1 MFTTTTL
8 ASIQSWSGSWFGLNL
23 DRFRG
28 TFSFS
33 RDASTGGR
41 SLHCIAPF
49 VADHCNDGDA
59 IVFSLPGRAPCYV
72 QFIVA
77 DNDARKRAPPT
88 IITLPAS
95 SLLPI
100 VSSLVGDPHISGPNG
115 ERFDFKGQSGAFY
128 SLFSS
133 RNVRE
138 WLFLLPLLNSAPF
151 FSQFYVN
158 GEMALHQ
165 KASAGHFLSKVSV
178 TLCGETIDVAQV
190 LSSHD
195 IAHAVANADQRIA
208 PLGGRV
214 LFERHNELHRLVVEF
229 CDGERVSIAKH
240 VPSNA
245 ARVAFE
251 LGPHD
256 VYYNV
261 QFDIPH
267 CREDFGGLI
276 GHMYQCKSVFC
287 CFCFSQFC
295 SRHVLRV
302 FVDLQ
307 MAMINLCGM
316 TTWKSQFNCVR

>member
-1 MFTTTTL
+1 MCQCCLSLQIAADIIFTSTTQ
-8 ASIQSWSGSWFGLNL
+8 ASIQSWSGSWFGLDL

-28 TFSFS
+28 TFELA
-33 RDASTGGR
+33 RDVDTGLR

-49 VADHCNDGDA
+49 VADRCVNGDA
-59 IVFSLPGRAPCYV
+59 IVFSPRGRAPCYV

-77 DNDARKRAPPT
+77 DVVGRKRASST
-88 IITLPAS
+88 ITLPAA
-95 SLLPI
+95 SLLPV

-115 ERFDFKGQSGAFY
+115 ERFDFKGRSGAFY

-133 RNVRE
+133 HNVSRTY
-138 WLFLLPLLNSAPF
+138 FFPF
-151 FSQFYVN
+151 FPAKLKHNVLGVCVVVTQFYVN

-165 KASAGHFLSKVSV
+165 SASAGHFISKVSV
-178 TLCGETIDVAQV
+178 TFAGGDETIDVSQV
-190 LSSHD
+190 LSSSRD
-195 IAHAVANADQRIA
+195 VEHAVASVAQRIA
-208 PLGGRV
+208 PSGGRA

-261 QFDIPH
+261 QFDIPT
-267 CREDFGGLI
+267 CRNHFGGLI
-276 GHMYQCKSVFC
+276 GQMYQCKCVVESVGGGC
-287 CFCFSQFC
+287 
-295 SRHVLRV
+295 
-302 FVDLQ
+302 
-307 MAMINLCGM
+307 
-316 TTWKSQFNCVR
+316 